1 MALWSKKPTTPA
13 PAAQAPETP
22 PAPQA
27 AKPQPARSE
36 SAQPPQLMT
45 PPPQAPAPAE
55 ATQSELSEEAKRN
68 AAMMSKALMA
78 ALGQIVTV
86 LMRTAEH
93 RAKPLTDLEW
103 LAIPAVMTG
112 QFAVVEA
119 QSKANGMT
127 TPISLMMW
135 AFVSPEVDQRL
146 RADPNEPIRLSPNEW
161 KSGDILWIVEAIGEQ
176 QLLQAMLQN
185 AVVREWNGRSANL
198 RVRGPDGAY
207 KIAVIKPRPPGEQA
221 PA

>member
-1 MALWSKKPTTPA
+1 MALWSKKSTTPA
-13 PAAQAPETP
+13 PGAQASETP

-27 AKPQPARSE
+27 AQPPPARSE
-36 SAQPPQLMT
+36 PAQPPQLMT
-45 PPPQAPAPAE
+45 PAPQAPAPAE

-68 AAMMSKALMA
+68 AAMLSKSLMA

-176 QLLQAMLQN
+176 KLLQAMLQN
-185 AVVREWNGRSANL
+185 AVVREWNGRPANL

-207 KIAVIKPRPPGEQA
+207 KIAVIKPRPPGEQP

>member
-13 PAAQAPETP
+13 PGAQAPETP

-36 SAQPPQLMT
+36 TAQPPQLMT

-207 KIAVIKPRPPGEQA
+207 KIAVIKPRPPGDQA

>member
-1 MALWSKKPTTPA
+1 
-13 PAAQAPETP
+13 
-22 PAPQA
+22 
-27 AKPQPARSE
+27 
-36 SAQPPQLMT
+36 MT

-207 KIAVIKPRPPGEQA
+207 KIAVIKPRPPGDQA

>member
-1 MALWSKKPTTPA
+1 
-13 PAAQAPETP
+13 
-22 PAPQA
+22 
-27 AKPQPARSE
+27 
-36 SAQPPQLMT
+36 MT
-45 PPPQAPAPAE
+45 PPPQAPAAAE
-55 ATQSELSEEAKRN
+55 GTQPELSEEAKRN

-135 AFVSPEVDQRL
+135 ALVSPEVDQRL

-176 QLLQAMLQN
+176 NLLQAMLQN
-185 AVVREWNGRSANL
+185 AVVREWNGRPANL
-198 RVRGPDGAY
+198 RVRGPDGSY
-207 KIAVIKPRPPGEQA
+207 KIAVLKPRPPGEQA

>member
-13 PAAQAPETP
+13 PGAQAPETSP
-22 PAPQA
+22 GPQA
-27 AKPQPARSE
+27 AQPQSLRSE
-36 SAQPPQLMT
+36 PV
-45 PPPQAPAPAE
+45 PPPQAPAVVE
-55 ATQSELSEEAKRN
+55 AAQPELSEEAKRN

-78 ALGQIVTV
+78 ALGQVVTV

-93 RAKPLTDLEW
+93 RGKPLADLEW

-112 QFAVVEA
+112 PFAVVEA

-135 AFVSPEVDQRL
+135 AFVSPEIDQRL
-146 RADPNEPIRLSPNEW
+146 RADPNKPIRLSPNEW

-176 QLLQAMLQN
+176 NLLQAMLQN
-185 AVVREWNGRSANL
+185 AVVREWNGRPAHL
-198 RVRGPDGAY
+198 RVRGPDGSY
-207 KIAVIKPRPPGEQA
+207 KIAVLKPRPPGEQA

>member
-1 MALWSKKPTTPA
+1 MALWSKKSTTPA
-13 PAAQAPETP
+13 PGAQAPETP

-27 AKPQPARSE
+27 AQPPPARSE
-36 SAQPPQLMT
+36 PAQPPQLMT

-68 AAMMSKALMA
+68 AAMLSKSLMA

-176 QLLQAMLQN
+176 KLLQAMLQN
-185 AVVREWNGRSANL
+185 AVVREWNGRPANL

-207 KIAVIKPRPPGEQA
+207 KIAVIKPRPPGEQP

>member
-1 MALWSKKPTTPA
+1 MTP
-13 PAAQAPETP
+13 
-22 PAPQA
+22 
-27 AKPQPARSE
+27 
-36 SAQPPQLMT
+36 

-68 AAMMSKALMA
+68 AAMLSKSLMA

-93 RAKPLTDLEW
+93 RAKPLADLEW

-127 TPISLMMW
+127 TPISRMMW
-135 AFVSPEVDQRL
+135 ACVSPEVDQRL
-146 RADPNEPIRLSPNEW
+146 RADPNKPIRLSPNEW

-176 QLLQAMLQN
+176 NLLQAMLQN
-185 AVVREWNGRSANL
+185 AVVREWNGRPANL

-207 KIAVIKPRPPGEQA
+207 KIAVIKQRPPGEQA

>member
-13 PAAQAPETP
+13 PGAQAPETP

-68 AAMMSKALMA
+68 AAMLSKALMA

-119 QSKANGMT
+119 QSKANGHDD
-127 TPISLMMW
+127 
-135 AFVSPEVDQRL
+135 ADQLDDVGLCVTRGRPASSRRSE
-146 RADPNEPIRLSPNEW
+146 RAH
-161 KSGDILWIVEAIGEQ
+161 
-176 QLLQAMLQN
+176 
-185 AVVREWNGRSANL
+185 
-198 RVRGPDGAY
+198 
-207 KIAVIKPRPPGEQA
+207 PPFSQ
-221 PA
+221 